1 LNHGLKL
8 VKYRLENAKFD
19 AMSEK
24 IKWIEPQQRYAF
36 CALSVI
42 PVREQPKDSA
52 EQTSQLLFGEPV
64 EILLAEKPWL
74 KVRSFLDGYEGF
86 IDHKQVLALTEKE
99 LKRWM
104 ETHVFSSKPFLEIN
118 GPLGTQFLSG
128 GALIGGHSH
137 FKIGNYEYSYQMT
150 QQKTDIWNY
159 ALSFLNTPYL
169 WGGKSIFGID
179 CSGLVQNVCRQ
190 LDINLPRD
198 AYQQAEI
205 GTVVDFQ
212 DRQKLDLAFFKN
224 TAGRIHHVGL
234 VGPYDQILHASGQ
247 VRLDKLTE
255 VGIYNEAA
263 SDFTHSLFEIRRLF

>member
-1 LNHGLKL
+1 
-8 VKYRLENAKFD
+8 
-19 AMSEK
+19 MSEK

-42 PVREQPKDSA
+42 PVRDQPKDSA

-64 EILLAEKPWL
+64 EVLQTDKPWL
-74 KVRSFLDGYEGF
+74 KVRSFLDGYEGY

-104 ETHVFSSKPFLEIN
+104 DSYSFASQQFFQLT
-118 GPLGTQFLSG
+118 GPMGKQLLSG
-128 GALIGGHSH
+128 GALIGVQTH
-137 FKIGNYEYSYQMT
+137 FKIGNYDYQLQT
-150 QQKTDIWNY
+150 EPQKTDIWTY
-159 ALSFLNTPYL
+159 ALGFLNTPYL

-198 AYQQAEI
+198 AHQQAEI
-205 GTVVDFQ
+205 GTAVDFQ

-224 TAGRIHHVGL
+224 AAGRIHHVGII
-234 VGPYDQILHASGQ
+234 GPDDQILHASGQ
-247 VRLDKLTE
+247 VRLDKLTQI
-255 VGIYNEAA
+255 GIYNDAA
-263 SDFTHSLFEIRRLF
+263 ADFTHSLFEIRRLF